1 MTNKRFTLSMVV
13 AAGLSMT
20 ATSALPFAE
29 TADRTE
35 VVQIA
40 PNHSVFWV
48 PSVGDTA
55 ANQSEYDSEAFF
67 NKKKIAARLFEIPH
81 HKLAGSNGKSLLS
94 GWDYFVPDGRLF
106 IVNRSPITREWVA
119 GKNKGTSQSDE
130 SFPCQS
136 KEGINIRAGVS
147 IGVSVTEQQA
157 ARYLYNFGV
166 QQPKESE
173 SVKFVEDKDNI
184 FQSVFF
190 GRSLDDVAD
199 RVVHKRVQT
208 LVCNEIGLR
217 TFDKANEEMIPMMK
231 IIETAV
237 REYLEAD
244 GIRLDFIGFAD
255 TFGFDPQ
262 IQTVINNYY
271 EANKLAPLLN
281 TMQAIAALRVQEGMG
296 AGMASHGLPMVVT
309 PQMLET
315 LGNLVPHVA
324 QLVAPLATP
333 VAPLPVK

>member
-1 MTNKRFTLSMVV
+1 MTNKRFINSMVV
-13 AAGLSMT
+13 AAGLSMV

-29 TADRTE
+29 QTDRTE
-35 VVQIA
+35 MVQIA

-55 ANQSEYDSEAFF
+55 TNQSEYDSEAFF

-81 HKLAGSNGKSLLS
+81 HKLQGSNGKGVFS
-94 GWDYFVPDGRLF
+94 GADYFVPDGRLF

-119 GKNKGTSQSDE
+119 GKKGTSTADE

-147 IGVSVTEQQA
+147 IGISVTEQQA

-166 QQPKESE
+166 QQTKESE

-184 FQSVFF
+184 FQSVYF

-237 REYLEAD
+237 KDYLEAD

-255 TFGFDPQ
+255 TFGFDQQ
-262 IQTVINNYY
+262 IQNVINNYY
-271 EANKLAPLLN
+271 EANKLAPMLN

-296 AGMASHGLPMVVT
+296 AGLASHGLPMVVT

-324 QLVAPLATP
+324 QLVAPLAAP